1 MNSAA
6 LAAALVDRGLD
17 PSERLAKQ
25 SLFEQTLDRF
35 VNLAAPPSAGSG
47 KGGVVD
53 EEARAWWVPGRLEV
67 FGTHTDYAGG
77 RTLVCSVPR
86 GFAVVARARN
96 DDVLRVADARRE
108 QDVTLTVADAD
119 RVLQSSAPGWR
130 RYVAVVLG
138 RLARNFP
145 GAPLGADVAFAS
157 DLPRA
162 SGMSSSSA
170 LMVAVATVLVKAA
183 ALEARMEWR
192 QNITSSRDE
201 AGYYACIENGLSFG
215 TLSGDGGVGTH
226 GGSEDHAAI
235 LTAKPGRLSAF
246 AFVPMRALDN
256 VAMPAAWTFVVTPS
270 GIPAQKAGTAREA
283 YNRLA
288 EGTRVLLD
296 LWNQPPGPV
305 SRSLGAAL
313 MSEAIV
319 LPSLAVPTA
328 VDRLRTLIR
337 RSNIPGWPPAA
348 LEARLDHFIREDSR
362 IPESVKAFA
371 NADAARLGHLAADSQ
386 AEAESLLGNQIPE
399 TRALPPAARALGAL
413 ASRSFGAGF
422 GGSVWALVDAK
433 PRGRVCKALD
443 FRSLRCSTGAGPGG
457 AGGFVK
463 SGVKPKGKG
472 KREGKFFS
480 VGRAKECRSGFPPP

>member
-25 SLFEQTLDRF
+25 ALFEQTLDRF
-35 VNLAAPPSAGSG
+35 VNLSSSHRAGAG
-47 KGGVVD
+47 KAGTVD
-53 EEARAWWVPGRLEV
+53 DEARAWWVPGRLEV

-77 RTLVCSVPR
+77 RTMVCSVPR
-86 GFAVVARARN
+86 GFAVVASPRN
-96 DDVLRVADARRE
+96 DGVVRVADARRQ
-108 QDVTLTVADAD
+108 QDVTLRVADAD
-119 RVLQSSAPGWR
+119 RLLQSAASGWR
-130 RYVAVVLG
+130 RYVAVILR

-145 GAPLGADVAFAS
+145 GALLGADVAFAS

-170 LMVAVATVLVKAA
+170 LMVAIATVLVKGG
-183 ALEARMEWR
+183 ALEARKEWQ

-256 VAMPAAWTFVVTPS
+256 VALPAKWTFVVTPS
-270 GIPAQKAGTAREA
+270 GVPAQKTGTAREA
-283 YNRLA
+283 YNRLS

-305 SRSLGAAL
+305 SGSLGAAL
-313 MSEAIV
+313 MSEAITLQSV
-319 LPSLAVPTA
+319 AVPTA
-328 VDRLRTLIR
+328 VDRLRALIR
-337 RSNIPGWPPAA
+337 QSNIPGWPPSA
-348 LEARLDHFIREDSR
+348 LEARLDHFIREDLR
-362 IPESVKAFA
+362 IPEAMTAFA
-371 NADAARLGHLAADSQ
+371 NADVARLGQLAADSQ
-386 AEAESLLGNQIPE
+386 ADEESLLGNQIPE

-422 GGSVWALVDAK
+422 GGSVWALVERNRAEEFARRWTSEAFVA
-433 PRGRVCKALD
+433 PPGPALVE
-443 FRSLRCSTGAGPGG
+443 LTLEGHPG
-457 AGGFVK
+457 
-463 SGVKPKGKG
+463 
-472 KREGKFFS
+472 
-480 VGRAKECRSGFPPP
+480 